1 MSGCAANFAILNTT
15 TVLARHDMSVVSAL
29 LPKFDIADVSTCS
42 RHYRWGILGRCLAI
56 PGVRNVEMVFLW
68 TVQTSPAS
76 CLHFCFQAFDLAA

>member
-42 RHYRWGILGRCLAI
+42 RHYRWGILGRCLARPEHHWVSETALSI
-56 PGVRNVEMVFLW
+56 
-68 TVQTSPAS
+68 
-76 CLHFCFQAFDLAA
+76 CLAIWGGDPMRSHTRCLQR